1 MYHLGVRLPQRFAI
15 LGERP
20 FRLLWLAR
28 STSSIGDALV
38 PVATAFAVLD
48 LGSVSDLGF
57 VLAAYMGSRAI
68 FIVAGGVW
76 SDRLPRQVV
85 MIAADVVRAATQGV
99 VAFAFFTGNAEVWH
113 LIVSSAVFGCA
124 SSFFGPASTAL
135 VPLLVRPAHL
145 QEANALLGMSRS
157 AIEVF
162 GPALSGLLVATV
174 GYEIVFAIDAASF
187 VLSGV
192 FLVLMRLPRVRPARE
207 RTSFLADVKEG
218 AREVAAR
225 TWLWTAFISFAL
237 GNLAMAPYFVLG
249 PLVAETELGGARD
262 WGLMMTGGAIGGVL
276 GGVIAFRWKPAR
288 PLLVSFPVMLGLPAA
303 LLALAVPL
311 PLPLLIVGSAF
322 TVIGIVLGNTLWQT
336 VVQQE
341 IPNEKL
347 ARVDALDWMVSL
359 VFMPAGYIVAG
370 PLAEAIGVTETLVLA
385 AALGIVS
392 HLGILLVP
400 SVRTMRR
407 PDVADPVEPV
417 EERKAESELVPV

>member
-1 MYHLGVRLPQRFAI
+1 MRLPDRFAI
-15 LGERP
+15 LGERH

-48 LGSVSDLGF
+48 LGSASDLGL
-57 VLAAYMGSRAI
+57 VLAAYMGSRMI
-68 FIVAGGVW
+68 FIVVGGVW
-76 SDRLPRQVV
+76 ADRLPRQVV
-85 MIAADVVRAATQGV
+85 MIAADVVRAAVQGI
-99 VAFAFFTGNAEVWH
+99 VAILFFSGSAEVWH
-113 LIVSSAVFGCA
+113 LIISSAVFGCA
-124 SSFFGPASTAL
+124 SAFFGPASTGL
-135 VPLLVRPAHL
+135 VPTLVRPIHL
-145 QEANALLGMSRS
+145 QEANALLGFSRN

-162 GPALSGLLVATV
+162 GPALSGLLVATM
-174 GYEIVFAIDAASF
+174 GYEVVFAIDAASF
-187 VLSGV
+187 VVSGL
-192 FLVLMRLPRVRPARE
+192 FLVMMRLPTLRPVRE

-237 GNLAMAPYFVLG
+237 GNLAMAPYWVLG
-249 PLVAETELGGARD
+249 PLVAETELGGAKD

-276 GGVIAFRWKPAR
+276 GGAIAFRWKPAR

-311 PLPLLIVGSAF
+311 PLPLLIVGSAL
-322 TVIGIVLGNTLWQT
+322 TVVGIVLGNTLWQT

-341 IPNEKL
+341 VPNEKL

-359 VFMPAGYIVAG
+359 VFMPAGYILAG

-385 AALGIVS
+385 AALGIVA

-407 PDVADPVEPV
+407 PDGANVADPAEDPQGENNLIPV
-417 EERKAESELVPV
+417 